1 MHNFPDALKN
11 AQETGDGQLR
21 HAICSRHTIVH
32 ITRNFVSRAGR
43 AWRTSWRNS
52 PAKLFR
58 IGFCPLLWT
67 R

>member
-11 AQETGDGQLR
+11 PQETGDGQLR
-21 HAICSRHTIVH
+21 HGIAAGITIVH

-43 AWRTSWRNS
+43 AWRPAWRNS
-52 PAKLFR
+52 PAGLFR
-58 IGFCPLLWT
+58 IGFCTLLWT